1 MKTSEFQKQ
10 MIDNINILIDQT
22 NDLAALPMN
31 ELNWKEN
38 PGQWSVL
45 ECIEHLNRYNNYY
58 LQEIESSFTQTNQRV
73 DLELAST
80 WIGRKSIAMMSPL
93 NRKKQKT
100 FKRMNPANS
109 SLSSDVFKVFISDQ
123 LRMKAVLEDLMRID
137 INRKVV
143 RVEFFKLL
151 KMTIAEALE
160 FLIVHQQR
168 HMIQAFETNRKI
180 SGRPK
185 VGALVV

>member
-1 MKTSEFQKQ
+1 LMT
-10 MIDNINILIDQT
+10 
-22 NDLAALPMN
+22 
-31 ELNWKEN
+31 ELNWKEH
-38 PGQWSVL
+38 PGQWSIL

-58 LQEIESSFTQTNQRV
+58 LQEIESNFTRSNQRV
-73 DLELAST
+73 DLELTST
-80 WIGRKSIAMMSPL
+80 WIGQKSIAMLSPL

-109 SLSSDVFKVFISDQ
+109 SLNSDVFKQFISDQ
-123 LRMKAVLEDLMRID
+123 LRMKAIVEELMQIPV
-137 INRKVV
+137 NAKVV

-168 HMIQAFETNRKI
+168 HIIQAFEAKRKI
-180 SGRPK
+180 SDSVK